1 MRIFARGHSD
11 VRVLIPMKGTGT
23 RMITKVATLLAVP
36 LFALSISFSLF
47 AFPEKAYAVCDVNHV
62 GPTCVCTWVPG
73 YTDTNVGHYSCVDTS
88 AGTAT
93 IQNPMTNQTVTG
105 QASEETVTAAQEERA
120 NNPVQ
125 GTPEAA
131 GTGEDLGWFGEA
143 FKVFGGITLGAVL
156 APVAILMWVMFK
168 IGSLLLGL
176 AGILFNWTVGALVF
190 QFAKFLGNSPGM
202 LVGWGVL
209 RDFGNIGLIFG
220 FVFMGISTI
229 LDLHSYPWKKALPS
243 LVIFAVLLN
252 FSLFAAEA
260 VVDSTNVLAAVL
272 YDNAYDSGT
281 CGSAGSLNC
290 MVDNGI
296 AGHLLT
302 KLHISGVF
310 DGGGGDNIGSGIV
323 RQFTDPIAN
332 ILRFVGL
339 ALVTTIAA
347 VVLFAGTIM
356 LISRAVVLAFLMVT
370 SPIGFA
376 GMAIPGLHKL
386 AEDWWDKLL
395 KQAFFAPVFI
405 LLLLVSLKMTD
416 GLDQLVGSTGLAHAF
431 STTNTETTGILL
443 MFALIIGFMIG
454 SLMLAA
460 KFGIYGADF
469 ATSMAGRAVYGTMG
483 FIGRNT
489 VGAYAINRAEGLV
502 KKGAFRTPLGRL
514 RYGAY
519 KWVAGGNFDGR
530 SSSIGKG
537 LAGVANVDM
546 GHAQHGGAEHA
557 MHEEQKNFAKLADE
571 AKNTPQEKAQLERAK
586 LEVLA
591 EERTNQSLTA
601 QQQAAGIAVVQQTDK
616 VQQGEAGLRAL
627 QEQGQASQ
635 AAIQAQIAQLQK
647 DKETI
652 VSSQEAM
659 GNEAM
664 LEALTKKAEED
675 RVANETRE
683 RQAEEQL
690 RLDRKALA
698 DQKAGKAGLD
708 VQVLQS
714 GQRLAQRRSEQTSLK
729 KDLDPKVLFAKAL
742 EGEILRAAQ
751 VPGVGRLLKHS
762 ILAKGAEHAAH
773 SIRDFAEKD
782 PTAQGFDR
790 MIRAIKDG
798 SEKTA
803 KGSKGVEHEL
813 KKEFDQVHGHASDT
827 IAHGAHAGDND

>member
-1 MRIFARGHSD
+1 MAIPRMAGLAVFL
-11 VRVLIPMKGTGT
+11 VLFVAGT
-23 RMITKVATLLAVP
+23 VLAPVPALAENFATL
-36 LFALSISFSLF
+36 SQQGWSCNSFTMRCTNTDGRTADCGGGRPSSDPNQCHITTP
-47 AFPEKAYAVCDVNHV
+47 ASSSGGGATA
-62 GPTCVCTWVPG
+62 PTTP
-73 YTDTNVGHYSCVDTS
+73 
-88 AGTAT
+88 AT
-93 IQNPMTNQTVTG
+93 G
-105 QASEETVTAAQEERA
+105 GSDTAAA
-120 NNPVQ
+120 
-125 GTPEAA
+125 GGSATTDAA
-131 GTGEDLGWFGEA
+131 GPAQSAQSDTADDGGWFGQA
-143 FKVFGGITLGAVL
+143 AKVFGGITLGAVL

-310 DGGGGDNIGSGIV
+310 DGGGGDNLGSGIV
-323 RQFTDPIAN
+323 RQFTDPVAN

-416 GLDQLVGSTGLAHAF
+416 GLDQLVGTTGLAHAF

-454 SLMLAA
+454 SLMLATR
-460 KFGIYGADF
+460 FGIYGADF
-469 ATSMAGRAVYGTMG
+469 ATSMAGKAVYGTMG

-530 SSSIGKG
+530 SSSIGKS
-537 LAGVANVDM
+537 LAGVANVDI
-546 GHAQHGGAEHA
+546 GKAQHGGAEHA
-557 MHEEQKNFAKLADE
+557 MHEERDKFKKLAEE
-571 AKNTPQEKAQLERAK
+571 AKNTPQEEVQLERAK
-586 LEVLA
+586 IAVAA
-591 EERTNQSLTA
+591 EERTNASLTTQQVA
-601 QQQAAGIAVVQQTDK
+601 AGNALIQQQVK
-616 VQQGEAGLRAL
+616 VDQGEAGLKAL
-627 QEQGQASQ
+627 QEQGTASQ

-652 VSSQEAM
+652 TSSQEAM

-664 LEALTKKAEED
+664 LEALTRKAEED

-708 VQVLQS
+708 VQVRES
-714 GQRLAQRRSEQTSLK
+714 GQRLAQRRSEQTDLK
-729 KDLDPKVLFAKAL
+729 KKLDPKVLFAKAL
-742 EGEILRAAQ
+742 EAEIRRASD
-751 VPGVGRLLKHS
+751 VPIIGQRLLKNS

-773 SIRDFAEKD
+773 SIVEFSEKD
-782 PTAQGFDR
+782 ATAQGFDR

-798 SEKTA
+798 SAATA
-803 KGSKGVEHEL
+803 KASAGVKHEL
-813 KKEFDQVHGHASDT
+813 ESEFDQLHGKQSDSLVSPD
-827 IAHGAHAGDND
+827 HGAGH